1 MRRCEDEILRG
12 FRCELAE
19 AGSTEFSN
27 KDVGYND
34 VEMIS
39 TPFVP

>member
-1 MRRCEDEILRG
+1 MRRCEDEMLNG

-27 KDVGYND
+27 EDVDHNG
-34 VEMIS
+34 VE
-39 TPFVP
+39 